1 METLAYKIARTIK
14 SINPEETHS
23 IEIMK
28 YSLTIILN
36 TLTTFIISV
45 LLGWLSGE
53 LEATIIVFFC
63 LSLLRM
69 LSGGVHFRTARA
81 CNIFSI
87 LLCTVIPHLSG
98 YTLNYIWIINSLSLA
113 IMFLFAPNP
122 DYNSQIP
129 LRLYPLLKILSLL
142 LVSSNFLIV
151 SSTIG
156 LSFLVQSWTII
167 PKGRRI
173 NHEKGI
179 R

>member
-36 TLTTFIISV
+36 TLTIFITSV
-45 LLGWLSGE
+45 LIGWLSGE
-53 LEATIIVFFC
+53 LGATIIVFFS

-69 LSGGVHFRTARA
+69 LSGGFHFRTARA

-87 LLCTVIPHLSG
+87 LLCTAIPHLSG
-98 YTLNYIWIINSLSLA
+98 YTLNYIWVINTLSLS
-113 IMFLFAPNP
+113 IIFLFAPNP
-122 DYNSQIP
+122 DFNSQIP

-142 LVSSNFLIV
+142 VVLSNFFIL
-151 SSTIG
+151 SSAIG
-156 LSFLVQSWTII
+156 LSFLVQSLTII
-167 PKGRRI
+167 PIERRI
-173 NHEKGI
+173 NHEKSI